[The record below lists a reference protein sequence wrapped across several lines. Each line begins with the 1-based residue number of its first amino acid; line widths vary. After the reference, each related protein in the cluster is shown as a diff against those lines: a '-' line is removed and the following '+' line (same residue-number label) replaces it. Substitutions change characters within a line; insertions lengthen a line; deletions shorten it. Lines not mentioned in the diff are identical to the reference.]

1 MRLAAVAV
9 TVPAPES
16 TARFLAETL
25 DFAVA
30 GSGDRV
36 HLTAQGEYGGDGPRR
51 MLTLVRGPS
60 LGVAA
65 LTFEHSDTA
74 ALRGRLQTKGVAVRE
89 LPADDENDAA
99 IGFTDPEGLAVA
111 CAAGSPRLG
120 HPLPASD
127 VRPRRL
133 GHVNL
138 AVKDAPAEAAFYAD
152 VLGLRLSEQIG
163 EQFFFLRVGSEH
175 HNLGFRGNA
184 QRATVHHIA
193 FEIAGWESFRTICD
207 RVADRGHV
215 VEYGPGRHGP
225 GHNLFVYLVE
235 PTSGLRL
242 ELYAD
247 MARIEDEA
255 GYRPKRWDSAD
266 RVKTVNRWGPQP
278 PESFL
283 K

>member
-36 HLTAQGEYGGDGPRR
+36 HLTAQGEYGGAAPRR
-51 MLTLVRGPS
+51 MLTLLRGPS
-60 LGVAA
+60 LAVSG
-65 LTFEHSDTA
+65 LTFEHSDPA
-74 ALRGRLQTKGVAVRE
+74 ALRERLAKKAVAVRD
-89 LPADDENDAA
+89 LPADAENDAA

-120 HPLPASD
+120 QPLPPSD

-138 AVKDAPAEAAFYAD
+138 AVKDAPTEAAFYAD

-184 QRATVHHIA
+184 PRATVHHIA
-193 FEIAGWESFRTICD
+193 FEIAGWETFRTICD

-278 PESFL
+278 PDSFL